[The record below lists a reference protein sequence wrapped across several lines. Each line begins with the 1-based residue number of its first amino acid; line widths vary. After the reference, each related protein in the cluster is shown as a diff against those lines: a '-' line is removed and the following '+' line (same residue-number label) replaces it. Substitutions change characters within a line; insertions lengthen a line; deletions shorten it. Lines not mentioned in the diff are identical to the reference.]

1 MNCKNCNV
9 QFDEKAGKP
18 SHNKIFCGRVCKDQY
33 RNKTEKVRRP
43 CLYCIGLTNRQKF
56 CSKRC
61 KLSWE
66 QLQRG
71 IDRAE
76 ELSKEMLKY
85 RVIKGGIE
93 VVN

>member
-9 QFDEKAGKP
+9 QFDEKVGKP

-33 RNKTEKVRRP
+33 RNKTERVRRQ
-43 CLYCIGLTNRQKF
+43 CLYCTGLTNRQKY

-61 KLSWE
+61 KLSYE
-66 QLQRG
+66 E
-71 IDRAE
+71 IDRCTQRISI
-76 ELSKEMLKY
+76 LVKEMLKY